1 MNLLGLGAMGIGE
14 FFGRFKIITKIGII
28 SAAFVLTIGAIGGI
42 SFYSTG
48 VLQQRL
54 ESTGDVVNA
63 LTGFKNVYASMS
75 LFLQNANEDSR
86 HDLTEKLGNQKA
98 VLRFAENRLGAADG
112 RAIIAA
118 AALDTAKIELNL
130 DELWEIH
137 QSEQSVRQKFEAS
150 AQQIAG
156 LQQKLSQEQLAL
168 ETNIRA
174 SEETAKLALQRADYL
189 DGAGR
194 FFQKLA
200 ADLVSADAAK
210 VLSLVKARSRFVDKQ
225 LSDRAGVLSP
235 ALANSLRQLSSRL
248 TDLGTDPSAAGI
260 SVAAAASVEI
270 QKAMEAEGFQDM
282 KSATKVFADMSDK
295 SALAVA
301 VAGHSRRL
309 SYDLAI
315 LQTTVARHV
324 GEPTAFRE
332 GAVLKALKSVDD
344 DLVSFSNAV
353 SGLTFFDGLPA
364 ALDPPLDGIRTGTGE
379 LRQIA
384 VDRNTAFNQ
393 AAATIDRI
401 WASLSDLVMDQKAVA
416 DRDRGLANTLSVS
429 AIVAG
434 VAVAV
439 FAAWLLIF
447 TLKIPIERVTTAM
460 LKLARGQEPEPGNDE
475 ARKDEVGDIARAL
488 GVFRENARAKVRI
501 EAESAAQRI
510 AADGERVRNEA
521 ERSASNQQLESAV
534 THIAAGLERL
544 AMGDI
549 SVQIDTVFTGPLEK
563 LRIDFNSSLARLNE
577 TLLQIRNEAVQ
588 LENNGNLLGG
598 SANQL
603 AKRSEAQAASL
614 EETAA
619 AMAQIASIVQST
631 ASQAEHV
638 SHAVSDTKSAADE
651 SKTVGVNA
659 LEAMVRIEV
668 ASQQIEQII
677 GVIDEISFQTN
688 LLALNAGVEAARA
701 GEFGKGFAVVAQEVR
716 ELAQRSGSAAEEV
729 KTLIGRASVEVQTG
743 SRMVRAM
750 NDVLNSISSE
760 IAKVSGEVEAIA
772 LASRTQAASVSEV
785 NSSISYMDQIT
796 QQNAAMVGQ
805 TSDLGQSVSQLALSL
820 RKLVD
825 RFTLN
830 AELVVNRRENVVRLP
845 L

>member
-1 MNLLGLGAMGIGE
+1 MGIGE

-28 SAAFVLTIGAIGGI
+28 SAAFVVTIGAIGGI

-54 ESTGDVVNA
+54 GSTGDVVNA

-225 LSDRAGVLSP
+225 LSERADVLSP

-270 QKAMEAEGFQDM
+270 QKAIEAEGFQDM

-332 GAVLKALKSVDD
+332 EVVLKALKSVDD

-353 SGLTFFDGLPA
+353 SGLTFFDGMPA

-439 FAAWLLIF
+439 FSAWLLIF

-521 ERSASNQQLESAV
+521 ERSASNEQLESAV

>member
-1 MNLLGLGAMGIGE
+1 MGIGE

-28 SAAFVLTIGAIGGI
+28 STAFVVTIGAIGGI

-48 VLQQRL
+48 VLQQRI

-86 HDLTEKLGNQKA
+86 HDVTAKLESQKA
-98 VLRFAENRLGAADG
+98 VLQFAEDRLDAADG
-112 RAIIAA
+112 RAVIAA

-137 QSEQSVRQKFEAS
+137 ESEQSVRQKFEAS

-156 LQQKLSQEQLAL
+156 IQQRLSQEQLAL
-168 ETNIRA
+168 ENNIRA
-174 SEETAKLALQRADYL
+174 SEETAKMALQRADYL

-194 FFQKLA
+194 FFQKLSV
-200 ADLVSADAAK
+200 DLVSADAAK
-210 VLSLVKARSRFVDKQ
+210 VLSIVKARSRFVDKQ
-225 LSDRAGVLSP
+225 LAERADELSP
-235 ALANSLRQLSSRL
+235 ALANSLRQMSSRL
-248 TDLGTDPSAAGI
+248 TDLGANPSAAGI
-260 SVAAAASVEI
+260 SVTAAASVEI

-282 KSATKVFADMSDK
+282 KSASKVFANMSDK

-324 GEPTAFRE
+324 GEPTASRE
-332 GAVLKALKSVDD
+332 EAVVEALKSVDE

-393 AAATIDRI
+393 AAATIDRV
-401 WASLSDLVMDQKAVA
+401 WASLSGLVMDQKAVA
-416 DRDRGLANTLSVS
+416 DKDRWLANTLSVS

-447 TLKIPIERVTTAM
+447 TLKIPIERVTNAM
-460 LKLARGQEPEPGNDE
+460 LKLARGQEPESGNDDV
-475 ARKDEVGDIARAL
+475 RKDEVGDIARAL
-488 GVFRENARAKVRI
+488 GVFRDNARAKVRL
-501 EAESAAQRI
+501 EAESAAQRKE
-510 AADGERVRNEA
+510 ADGERVRNEA

-549 SVQIDTVFTGPLEK
+549 SVQIDTVFKGPLEK
-563 LRIDFNSSLARLNE
+563 LRVDFNSSLARLNE

-588 LENNGNLLGG
+588 LENSGNLLGG

-631 ASQAEHV
+631 ASQAESV
-638 SHAVSDTKSAADE
+638 SQAVSDTKSAADD
-651 SKTVGVNA
+651 STKVGVNA
-659 LEAMVRIEV
+659 LEAMVRIEA

-743 SRMVRAM
+743 SRMVRVM

-760 IAKVSGEVEAIA
+760 IAKVSDEVEAIA

-830 AELVVNRRENVVRLP
+830 AELVVHRGENVLRLP
-845 L
+845 F

>member
-1 MNLLGLGAMGIGE
+1 MGIGE

-28 SAAFVLTIGAIGGI
+28 SAAFVVTIGAIGGI

-54 ESTGDVVNA
+54 GSTGDVVNA

-225 LSDRAGVLSP
+225 LSERADVLSP

-270 QKAMEAEGFQDM
+270 QKAIEAEGFQDM

-332 GAVLKALKSVDD
+332 EVVLKALKSVDD

-439 FAAWLLIF
+439 FSAWLLIF

-521 ERSASNQQLESAV
+521 ERSASNEQLESAV